1 MLKRWIGVVYAVTT
15 EERQERWKQLQECYK
30 EPIFEPLLEYLQS
43 EWLDDCPEYFLHEYT
58 SEYLHLNE
66 ISTSRTE
73 GAHWLLKQDLQVS
86 TNDLLVVL
94 RTFENAVKL
103 QFQKVTAKIE
113 NEKVRRSTD
122 SRWKQLFRLVLRRI
136 SAKAMEHTKD
146 VYNRFLLVS
155 DKKPPIP
162 PLCRCN
168 SLNTAGFPCIHLI
181 MQYEVEKKSFK
192 PELFY

>member
-1 MLKRWIGVVYAVTT
+1 MLKRWIRVVYAITA
-15 EERQERWKQLQECYK
+15 EEREEKWKQFKERYE

-113 NEKVRRSTD
+113 NEK
-122 SRWKQLFRLVLRRI
+122 
-136 SAKAMEHTKD
+136 
-146 VYNRFLLVS
+146 
-155 DKKPPIP
+155 
-162 PLCRCN
+162 
-168 SLNTAGFPCIHLI
+168 
-181 MQYEVEKKSFK
+181 YEVEKKSFK
-192 PELFY
+192 PELFHQHWYLYSVSTPPIDPLLLLQDPLQVRRRGRPQGARNFISGEGT